1 MRLVDQF
8 LDRLHH
14 LDCILEGSLHL
25 LAIQGNDYV
34 LLRYAIGIHL
44 LDIYSQLLVLA
55 NL

>member
-1 MRLVDQF
+1 MRLIDKL

-14 LDCILEGSLHL
+14 LDCILEGPLHL
-25 LAIQGNDYV
+25 LAVQGNNYV
-34 LLRYAIGIHL
+34 LLRYAIRIHL